1 MTVDQPRVHAL
12 IPAAGQSVRFGGT
25 TVKQYTHLLGQ
36 PVISHSIEAVQRH
49 PSVTQVTVALAP
61 DDGIYNELVRPVFP
75 EVTTVTGGETRS
87 QTVMNGLRF
96 IMEADPDCEWVLVH
110 DAARPCLSAAS
121 LTDLMD
127 LGLTSMAGA
136 ILATPVTDTLKV
148 ADDSG
153 YINST
158 VDRSCYWSAQTPQ
171 LFRIHQ
177 LAANL
182 ESSLFRGEHPT
193 DEAAA
198 MEAAGVHPLLVAGA
212 ASNIK
217 ITGPDDMALAEFI
230 LQRQAVAE

>member
-1 MTVDQPRVHAL
+1 MNQPRVHAL

-36 PVISHSIEAVQRH
+36 PVMAHSIQAVLKH
-49 PSVTQVTVALAP
+49 PSVTQVTVVLAP
-61 DDGIYNELVRPVFP
+61 DDGIYNELIRPVFP
-75 EVTTVTGGETRS
+75 EVTTVEGGETRS
-87 QTVMNGLRF
+87 QSVMNGLRF

-110 DAARPCLSAAS
+110 DAARPCLSAAA
-121 LTDLMD
+121 LHDLIE

-136 ILATPVTDTLKV
+136 ILAIPVSDTLKV
-148 ADDSG
+148 ANESG
-153 YINST
+153 YINQT

-177 LAANL
+177 LAANM
-182 ESSLFRGEHPT
+182 ESALSQGEQPT

-198 MEAAGVHPLLVAGA
+198 MEAAGVHPLLVQGV

-217 ITGPDDMALAEFI
+217 ITGPDDMAMAEFI

>member
-1 MTVDQPRVHAL
+1 MA
-12 IPAAGQSVRFGGT
+12 
-25 TVKQYTHLLGQ
+25 
-36 PVISHSIEAVQRH
+36 HSIQAVLKH
-49 PSVTQVTVALAP
+49 PSVTQVTVVLAP
-61 DDGIYNELVRPVFP
+61 DDGIYNELIRPVFP
-75 EVTTVTGGETRS
+75 EIMTVEGGETRS
-87 QTVMNGLRF
+87 QSVMNGLRF

-110 DAARPCLSAAS
+110 DAARPCLSAAA
-121 LTDLMD
+121 LHDLIE

-136 ILATPVTDTLKV
+136 ILAIPVSDTLKV
-148 ADDSG
+148 ANESG
-153 YINST
+153 YINKT

-182 ESSLFRGEHPT
+182 ESALCQGEHPT

-198 MEAAGVHPLLVAGA
+198 MEATGVHPLLVQGV

-217 ITGPDDMALAEFI
+217 ITGPDDMAMAEFI

>member
-1 MTVDQPRVHAL
+1 LNQPRIHAL

-36 PVISHSIEAVQRH
+36 PVIAHSIQAVMKH
-49 PSVTQVTVALAP
+49 PSVTQVTVALAH
-61 DDGIYNELVRPVFP
+61 DDGIFNELIRPVFP
-75 EVTTVTGGETRS
+75 EVTIVEGGETRS
-87 QTVMNGLRF
+87 QSVMNGLNF
-96 IMEADPDCEWVLVH
+96 IIDADPDCEWVLVH
-110 DAARPCLSAAS
+110 DAARPCLSAAALS
-121 LTDLMD
+121 DLID
-127 LGLTSMAGA
+127 HGLTSMAGA
-136 ILATPVTDTLKV
+136 ILAIPVTDTLKV

-153 YINST
+153 YINKT
-158 VDRSCYWSAQTPQ
+158 VDRSSYWSAQTPQ

-182 ESSLFRGEHPT
+182 ESALSRGEHPT

-198 MEAAGVHPLLVAGA
+198 MEAAGVHPLLVQGL

>member
-1 MTVDQPRVHAL
+1 LNQPRIHAL

-36 PVISHSIEAVQRH
+36 PVIAHSIQAVMKH
-49 PSVTQVTVALAP
+49 PSVTQVTVALAH
-61 DDGIYNELVRPVFP
+61 DDGIFNELIRPVFP
-75 EVTTVTGGETRS
+75 EVTIVEGGETRS
-87 QTVMNGLRF
+87 QSVMNGLNF
-96 IMEADPDCEWVLVH
+96 IIDADPDCEWVLVH
-110 DAARPCLSAAS
+110 DAARPCLSAAALS
-121 LTDLMD
+121 DLID
-127 LGLTSMAGA
+127 HGLTSMAGA
-136 ILATPVTDTLKV
+136 ILAIPVTDTLKV

-153 YINST
+153 YINKT
-158 VDRSCYWSAQTPQ
+158 VDRSSYWSAQTPQ

-182 ESSLFRGEHPT
+182 ESALSRGEHPT

-198 MEAAGVHPLLVAGA
+198 MEAAGVHPLLVQGL

-217 ITGPDDMALAEFI
+217 ITGPDDMAMAEFI

>member
-1 MTVDQPRVHAL
+1 VNQPRVHAL

-36 PVISHSIEAVQRH
+36 PVMAHSIQAVLKH

-61 DDGIYNELVRPVFP
+61 DDGIYDELIRPVFP
-75 EVTTVTGGETRS
+75 EVTTVEGGETRS

-96 IMEADPDCEWVLVH
+96 IIEADPDCEWVLVH
-110 DAARPCLSAAS
+110 DAARPCLSATA
-121 LTDLMD
+121 LCDLID

-136 ILATPVTDTLKV
+136 ILAIPVTDTLKV
-148 ADDSG
+148 ADESG
-153 YINST
+153 YIKNT
-158 VDRSCYWSAQTPQ
+158 VDRSCCWSAQTPQ

-182 ESSLFRGEHPT
+182 ESSLSRNEHPT
-193 DEAAA
+193 DEAAV
-198 MEAAGVHPLLVAGA
+198 MEAAGVHPLLVQGA
-212 ASNIK
+212 ATNIK
-217 ITGPDDMALAEFI
+217 ITGSDDMALAEFI

>member
-1 MTVDQPRVHAL
+1 
-12 IPAAGQSVRFGGT
+12 
-25 TVKQYTHLLGQ
+25 
-36 PVISHSIEAVQRH
+36 
-49 PSVTQVTVALAP
+49 
-61 DDGIYNELVRPVFP
+61 
-75 EVTTVTGGETRS
+75 
-87 QTVMNGLRF
+87 
-96 IMEADPDCEWVLVH
+96 
-110 DAARPCLSAAS
+110 
-121 LTDLMD
+121 MD

-153 YINST
+153 YINNT

-198 MEAAGVHPLLVAGA
+198 MEVAGVHPLLVAGA
-212 ASNIK
+212 ATNIK